1 MLLLLLPLVG
11 LIAVCSATNRTS
23 CFYYVSCM
31 EDAHQSFQECAGSTA
46 LALTLEANENPF
58 VEFLKGREDKAR
70 LCTDRLLS
78 DSMDFEALQRLVYED
93 SRECFQHLP
102 KSRHTYRNMSR
113 DCKWEPAPVAQLTE
127 EELPTCLETLQKE
140 RKRCETFLE
149 CCPDHIRCG
158 ERMNAVSMAYQ
169 HAKMKA
175 EELVERLLLCIGS
188 LEPQTVLEI
197 AGMRV
202 DRLRFRTPGL
212 PFYKPDR
219 NTEERITRRL
229 SLMSYAALD
238 QKKDR
243 FIRRFQ
249 TAREKL
255 VDEKALRI
263 PQSTAISSETS
274 PITSEQRVAIVRNL
288 FKDAKESD
296 LAVYASLIAEG
307 NFARLAELEKEKN
320 TAAVGGSMKHIRDA
334 TLLSKDQKAIDFLI
348 PSAVMETARREQAQQ
363 LLLEQLPVVVTTA
376 TPIKSNKL
384 QRSVKSKDTRMD
396 RKSSQKFNSL
406 THELRTT
413 AAAADDDDSNR
424 SVFNGVPI
432 NLLKEDGIITS
443 PQTSKQ
449 KNVYKNKKIPLDK
462 SKTVSVSPAKPRPT
476 TQATSI
482 GVHKQGDHKNKELLT
497 DDLEGSAIEPS
508 SAVTPPMES
517 SEDGNTLDENSSLLS
532 EDDAERSQPKS
543 EFKEEVKTAG
553 GKTSKPVKT
562 NKKGTHK
569 SRKQQKKVDE
579 KLSVVQKEKLGRS
592 SGGLNSE
599 NVEETELDGE
609 HVDSERTSEE
619 TTEASTEDEAA
630 DDTVAVKTKH
640 GVSVAKGEKSEASAK
655 REITQEDEIKHE
667 LFTKGEKKTHQLEGV
682 SGDLQKRIHEESRR
696 ARTCVRF
703 ASCVETIRDYEDQC
717 ELRFSR
723 DYLTHGIEDND
734 VLRLL
739 NGSSLSGGSLP
750 HRACLRSVEKQDY
763 ATVKHLL
770 VTQRSLRK
778 TCLELG
784 FDRSRMSSDEI
795 VRCEKSLPSTEPID
809 NFLYKNHYRSE
820 QNRLICHA
828 HLTDLKQMCNS
839 LAGCCTLAIKSC
851 DEQLKA
857 SPLQERL
864 NEISER
870 LIRQHR
876 DCEKTMM
883 DTLKIFRNLETRRKR
898 ASVASETGRNYAIL
912 ITRDRP

>member
-1 MLLLLLPLVG
+1 
-11 LIAVCSATNRTS
+11 
-23 CFYYVSCM
+23 M

-255 VDEKALRI
+255 MDEKALRI

-413 AAAADDDDSNR
+413 AAAADGDQKS
-424 SVFNGVPI
+424 
-432 NLLKEDGIITS
+432 LKTND
-443 PQTSKQ
+443 
-449 KNVYKNKKIPLDK
+449 NNKKIPLDK

-476 TQATSI
+476 TQSTSI
-482 GVHKQGDHKNKELLT
+482 VVHKEGNHKNKELLT

-508 SAVTPPMES
+508 SAVTPPMERSDES

-655 REITQEDEIKHE
+655 REITQEDEIKHQ
-667 LFTKGEKKTHQLEGV
+667 LSTKGEKKTHQLEGV

-750 HRACLRSVEKQDY
+750 HRACLRSV
-763 ATVKHLL
+763 KHLL

-784 FDRSRMSSDEI
+784 FDRSRMTSDEI

>member
-320 TAAVGGSMKHIRDA
+320 TAAVGGSMKHIRDVIKA

-363 LLLEQLPVVVTTA
+363 LLLE
-376 TPIKSNKL
+376 
-384 QRSVKSKDTRMD
+384 KSKDTRMD

-508 SAVTPPMES
+508 SAVTPPMERSDES

-553 GKTSKPVKT
+553 GKTSKPV
-562 NKKGTHK
+562 
-569 SRKQQKKVDE
+569 
-579 KLSVVQKEKLGRS
+579 VVQKEKLGRS